1 MRVVILGSGAVGCLF
16 AALLEEAGH
25 DVSLVARESASSAAR
40 EARLRQRG
48 LILRRHGSDAVVLSA
63 ERVAGLFRPAS
74 SALAACE
81 VAVVTVK
88 RAGNAWV
95 AELLKTHQPAC
106 VVACAQNG
114 TGQADEVLGLA
125 APWDGVV
132 LDGMLSVS
140 VNYRDAGGAATPEV
154 VTYSP
159 RAAERLALD
168 GAKGPSGEA
177 VSAAFRDADFGGEAV
192 PDIAA
197 AQRTKMILNQN
208 NAVAALFG
216 FPVKRAIA
224 TATSR
229 HLIAACMLEAKAVFE
244 RQGFALDDKLLGP
257 LKLLSLP
264 DWIFDC
270 AFTFMQGLLPAD
282 EFESS
287 MNQDLVAA
295 DGRATEVAYLNG
307 VVVDAGKAA
316 GVPTPMTEKVL
327 AIVRDME
334 QGRRPRRL
342 LTVDEAEALFFS

>member
-1 MRVVILGSGAVGCLF
+1 MPPDRSATAQTKACLIRL
-16 AALLEEAGH
+16 A
-25 DVSLVARESASSAAR
+25 SIASSGGGPDTR
-40 EARLRQRG
+40 N
-48 LILRRHGSDAVVLSA
+48 SYT
-63 ERVAGLFRPAS
+63 PAWAS
-74 SALAACE
+74 NL
-81 VAVVTVK
+81 T
-88 RAGNAWV
+88 RAS
-95 AELLKTHQPAC
+95 
-106 VVACAQNG
+106 
-114 TGQADEVLGLA
+114 GLA
-125 APWDGVV
+125 RIAAVQQ
-132 LDGMLSVS
+132 
-140 VNYRDAGGAATPEV
+140 AQAAGAAASREPELV
-154 VTYSP
+154 V
-159 RAAERLALD
+159 
-168 GAKGPSGEA
+168 
-177 VSAAFRDADFGGEAV
+177 VS
-192 PDIAA
+192 
-197 AQRTKMILNQN
+197 IL
-208 NAVAALFG
+208 
-216 FPVKRAIA
+216 KRAIA

-270 AFTFMQGLLPAD
+270 AFAFMQGLLPAD

-287 MNQDLVAA
+287 MNQDLAAA